1 MCSEGKLSL
10 TMKSGF
16 VAIVGRPNAGKST
29 LLNRLLG
36 FKISIV
42 SDKPQTTRNRIL
54 GVHNSDEG
62 QVIFVDTP
70 GIHKPGFLLNKR
82 MMENVYQAMR
92 DVDLLIHMVD
102 ASEPFGKGE
111 QFALDLVA
119 HSGKPCLL
127 LLNKIDSINKGK
139 VLPRIELYN
148 EQGSYAE
155 IIPASA
161 LDGTN
166 VDLLIEKIM
175 EYLPEGTQ
183 LYPEDY
189 ETDKSERFFVA
200 ELIREKVLARTRQE
214 LPYSTAVQIEEFDET
229 RREEDFVRITASII
243 VDKPGQKKIVIG
255 RGGKM
260 IKEIGVSARKDIE
273 ELLQV
278 KKIYLELNVKILP
291 EWRNRHYLLDELELI

>member
-36 FKISIV
+36 YKISIV

-111 QFALDLVA
+111 KFALDLVA

-127 LLNKIDSINKGK
+127 LLNKIDSMNKGK

-243 VDKPGQKKIVIG
+243 VDKPGQKRIVIG

-260 IKEIGVSARKDIE
+260 SKEIGVSARKDIE

-291 EWRNRHYLLDELELI
+291 EWRNRHYLLDELDLI

>member
-1 MCSEGKLSL
+1 
-10 TMKSGF
+10 MKSGF
-16 VAIVGRPNAGKST
+16 VAIVGRRNAGEST

-54 GVHNSDEG
+54 GALNSDQG

-70 GIHKPGFLLNKR
+70 GIHKPGFLLNER
-82 MMENVYQAMR
+82 MMETVYQALR

-102 ASEPFGKGE
+102 ASESFGKGE
-111 QFALDLVA
+111 QFALDLIGN
-119 HSGKPCLL
+119 SKKPCLL

-139 VLPRIELYN
+139 VLPMIEFYN
-148 EQGSYAE
+148 EQGAYAE

-166 VDLLIEKIM
+166 VDLLMGKIM
-175 EYLPEGTQ
+175 EYLPEGAP

-189 ETDKSERFFVA
+189 ETNKSERFLVA
-200 ELIREKVLARTRQE
+200 ELIREKVLERTRQE
-214 LPYSTAVQIEEFDET
+214 LPYSTAVQVEEFDET
-229 RREEDFVRITASII
+229 RREEGFVRITASII

-260 IKEIGVSARKDIE
+260 IKEIGVTARKDIE
-273 ELLQV
+273 GLLQV
-278 KKIYLELNVKILP
+278 EKIYLDLNVKVLP
-291 EWRNRHYLLDELELI
+291 EWRNQHFLLDELDLG

>member
-1 MCSEGKLSL
+1 
-10 TMKSGF
+10 MKSGF

-54 GVHNSDEG
+54 GVHNSDQG

-102 ASEPFGKGE
+102 ASESFGKGE
-111 QFALDLVA
+111 QFALDLVGN
-119 HSGKPCLL
+119 SEKPCFL

-139 VLPRIELYN
+139 VLPMIEFYN
-148 EQGSYAE
+148 ETGTYAE

-161 LDGTN
+161 LDGSN
-166 VDLLIEKIM
+166 VDLLIGKIM
-175 EYLPEGTQ
+175 EYLPEGAPM
-183 LYPEDY
+183 YPEDY
-189 ETDKSERFFVA
+189 ETDKSERFLVA
-200 ELIREKVLARTRQE
+200 ELIREKVLERTRQE
-214 LPYSTAVQIEEFDET
+214 LPYSTAVQVEEFDES
-229 RREEDFVRITASII
+229 RREKGFVRITASII

-260 IKEIGVSARKDIE
+260 IKEIGVTARRDIE
-273 ELLQV
+273 GLLQV
-278 KKIYLELNVKILP
+278 EKIYLDLNVKVLP
-291 EWRNRHYLLDELELI
+291 EWRNKHHLLDELDIG

>member
-36 FKISIV
+36 YKISIV

-111 QFALDLVA
+111 KFALDLVA

-127 LLNKIDSINKGK
+127 LLNKIDSMNKGK

-243 VDKPGQKKIVIG
+243 VDKPGQKRIVIG

-291 EWRNRHYLLDELELI
+291 EWRNRHYLLDELDLI